1 VATTLTES
9 DVIKMISSL
18 SNWGRWGKDDE
29 LGTINLITPEKRKRA
44 AALVRDGV
52 PVSCARPIA
61 TNAVS
66 ADTTFQPLRFMV
78 DSGEGRDHDSPARLL
93 ERRGASEFIGMVFHG
108 YTITHVDTPAHYFW
122 QGKIYNGRSAN
133 LITSREGAQVE
144 SVDLLCDGVVSRGV
158 LLDVAALK
166 GRWLGSGEGVM
177 PEDLEAAERAQQ
189 VRVEAGDILLIRT
202 GYYARRLAD
211 GPRHPLK
218 DGSPAAHV
226 ACMPWLRERDVA
238 MLGTD
243 THNDVSP
250 ATHPGLGNV
259 VHIVGLVGMGLW
271 LIDNANL
278 EDLAQACV
286 ARRRWEFMLT
296 IAPLRL
302 QGVTGSPVNP
312 IALF

>member
-108 YTITHVDTPAHYFW
+108 YTITRVDTPAHYFW

-166 GRWLGSGEGVM
+166 GRWLGSGEGVL

>member
-1 VATTLTES
+1 MATTLTES
-9 DVIKMISSL
+9 DVVTMISSL
-18 SNWGRWGKDDE
+18 SNWGRWGTDDE
-29 LGTINLITPEKRKRA
+29 LGTINLITPAKRKRA
-44 AALVRDGV
+44 AALVQDGV

-61 TNAVS
+61 TNAIA

-78 DSGEGRDHDSPARLL
+78 DSGEGRDHDSPERLL
-93 ERRGASEFIGMVFHG
+93 QRRGASEFIGMVFHG

-144 SVDLLCDGVVSRGV
+144 SVDLLHDGVVSRGV
-158 LLDVAALK
+158 LLDIAALK
-166 GRWLGSGEGVM
+166 GRLLDAGEGVM
-177 PEDLEAAERAQQ
+177 PEDLEAAEKAQG

-202 GYYARRLAD
+202 GYYARCLQA
-211 GPRHPLK
+211 PRHPLK

-226 ACMPWLRERDVA
+226 ASMPWFRERDIA

-259 VHIVGLVGMGLW
+259 VHIVALVGMGLW
-271 LIDNANL
+271 LIDNGNL
-278 EDLAQACV
+278 EELAAACA

>member
-166 GRWLGSGEGVM
+166 RRWLGSGEGVL

>member
-1 VATTLTES
+1 MATTLTES

-166 GRWLGSGEGVM
+166 GRWLGSGEGVL

>member
-1 VATTLTES
+1 VATTLTEN
-9 DVIKMISSL
+9 DVVKMISSL

-61 TNAVS
+61 TNAIS

-122 QGKIYNGRSAN
+122 QGKIYNGRAAN

-144 SVDLLCDGVVSRGV
+144 SVELLRDGVVSRGV
-158 LLDVAALK
+158 LLDVAALR
-166 GRWLGSGEGVM
+166 GRWLGAGEGAM
-177 PEDLEAAERAQQ
+177 PEDLEAAERAQN
-189 VRVEAGDILLIRT
+189 VRVEAGDVLLIRT
-202 GYYARRLAD
+202 GYYARRLAE

-250 ATHPGLGNV
+250 PTHPGLGNV
-259 VHIVGLVGMGLW
+259 VHIVALVAMGLW

-278 EDLAQACV
+278 EELARACA

-296 IAPLRL
+296 LAPLRL
-302 QGVTGSPVNP
+302 ERVTGSPVNP

>member
-1 VATTLTES
+1 MATTLTES

-166 GRWLGSGEGVM
+166 GRWLGSGEGVL

-189 VRVEAGDILLIRT
+189 VRVETGDILLIRT

>member
-189 VRVEAGDILLIRT
+189 VRVETGDILLIRT

>member
-1 VATTLTES
+1 VVATLTES
-9 DVIKMISSL
+9 DVVKMISSL

-29 LGTINLITPEKRKRA
+29 LGTINLVTPEKRKRA
-44 AALVRDGV
+44 AALVTDGV

-61 TNAVS
+61 TNAIS

-78 DSGEGRDHDSPARLL
+78 DSGEGRDHDAPARLL

-122 QGKIYNGRSAN
+122 QGKIYNGRAAN

-144 SVDLLCDGVVSRGV
+144 SVDLLRDGVVSRGV
-158 LLDVAALK
+158 LLDVAALR

-177 PEDLEAAERAQQ
+177 PEDLDAAERAQD
-189 VRVEAGDILLIRT
+189 VRVEAGDVLMIRT
-202 GYYARRLAD
+202 GYYARRLAE

-218 DGSPAAHV
+218 DGSPAVHV
-226 ACMPWLRERDVA
+226 ASMPWLRERDVA
-238 MLGTD
+238 MLGSD

-278 EDLAQACV
+278 EELAKACA

-302 QGVTGSPVNP
+302 ERVTGSPVNP

>member
-1 VATTLTES
+1 MTTTLTES
-9 DVIKMISSL
+9 DVVKMIASL

-61 TNAVS
+61 TNAIG

-78 DSGEGRDHDSPARLL
+78 DSGEGRDHDSPERILT
-93 ERRGASEFIGMVFHG
+93 RRGASEFIGMVFHG
-108 YTITHVDTPAHYFW
+108 YAITHVDTPAHYFW
-122 QGKIYNGRSAN
+122 QGKIYNGRSCN

-144 SVDLLCDGVVSRGV
+144 SVDLLRDGVVSRGV

-177 PEDLEAAERAQQ
+177 PEDLEAAEKAQN
-189 VRVEAGDILLIRT
+189 VRVEPGDILLIRT
-202 GYYARRLAD
+202 GYYARRLAE
-211 GPRHPLK
+211 GPGHPLK

-226 ACMPWLRERDVA
+226 ACMPWFRERDIA

-259 VHIVGLVGMGLW
+259 VHIVALVGMGLW

-278 EDLAQACV
+278 EELAKACAV
-286 ARRRWEFMLT
+286 RRRWEFMLT

>member
-1 VATTLTES
+1 MATTLTES
-9 DVIKMISSL
+9 DVVKMISSL
-18 SNWGRWGKDDE
+18 SNWGRWGQDDE

-44 AALVRDGV
+44 AALVKDGV

-61 TNAVS
+61 TNAIG

>member
-1 VATTLTES
+1 MATTLTES

-144 SVDLLCDGVVSRGV
+144 SVDLPCDGVVSRGV